1 MTEGPRLSPWAL
13 KNFNRFVPSLPP
25 VSCFLSPS
33 FSPSRFRFHSR

>member
-25 VSCFLSPS
+25 ASCFLASALPVPVS
-33 FSPSRFRFHSR
+33 TPDER